1 MRKHKLVP
9 QEGFTEIQVFKV
21 EFEKEDKKQPEYV
34 SLKEISS
41 WESPF
46 RETMSILNQ
55 YDALVLANSTHYREV
70 FEYLFRSEEKEAR
83 EALVVMYIDQAIS
96 MGGIFYSKKYNS
108 IMFGVFE
115 KQNKLAPNDFINRLK
130 NTL

>member
-1 MRKHKLVP
+1 MKPSKYPSR
-9 QEGFTEIQVFKV
+9 TRTTD
-21 EFEKEDKKQPEYV
+21 EFGH
-34 SLKEISS
+34 L
-41 WESPF
+41 
-46 RETMSILNQ
+46 TLTNTLNQ

-83 EALVVMYIDQAIS
+83 ETLVVMYMDQARS
-96 MGGIFYSKKYNS
+96 MKGIFYSKKYNS

-115 KQNKLAPNDFINRLK
+115 KQNKLDPKDFINRLK